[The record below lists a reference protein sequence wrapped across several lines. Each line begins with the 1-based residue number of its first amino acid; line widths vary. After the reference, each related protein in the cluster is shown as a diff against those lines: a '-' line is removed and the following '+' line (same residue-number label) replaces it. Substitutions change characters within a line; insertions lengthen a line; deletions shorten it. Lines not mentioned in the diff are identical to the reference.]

1 MKIGKLKEKLSENN
15 LDAFIANQNA
25 RYLAE
30 TSAAGAVIISEG
42 QTILITNRM
51 NYDLA
56 KEESDI
62 EDVRAFAKTKIPVR
76 ERENL
81 LFGTFGEITGEILKE
96 FELFQVGY
104 DQLDEETQEDIRKN
118 CKAELS
124 ENPDLVWEL
133 RKKKTPEEIKKLRKS
148 AEIASACM
156 KKAKNIIKQ
165 GISEIEVAAEVEY
178 EMRKR
183 GSQGTP
189 FDTIVAGGKN
199 SLYPHAEPAKRKIS
213 EQELVTVDLGARWK
227 GYCSDMTRTFSVNP
241 SDEQEE
247 IVKMVKRA
255 QERALEKVEAGVKTS
270 EIDKAARDVLGEDF
284 EIFYLHGTG
293 HGLGLDIHEPPDLSP
308 SSDDVLEKGMVV
320 TVEPGVYV
328 DEVGGC
334 RFEDTIVVK
343 DDGYEKLTSL

>member
-1 MKIGKLKEKLSENN
+1 MKIGKLRKKLSENN

-30 TSAAGAVIISEG
+30 TSAASAVIISEG

-62 EDVRAFAKTKIPVR
+62 GNIRAFAKTKVPVR

-81 LFGTFGEITGEILKE
+81 LFGTFGEITREILKE
-96 FELFQVGY
+96 FEPSQVGY
-104 DQLDEETQEDIRKN
+104 DKLDEEIQEDIRNN

-124 ENPDLVWEL
+124 ENPDLVWKL
-133 RKKKTPEEIKKLRKS
+133 RKKKTSEEIKKLRKS
-148 AEIASACM
+148 GEIASAGM
-156 KKAKNIIKQ
+156 KKAKNIIKT

-178 EMRKR
+178 EMRKL

-199 SLYPHAEPAKRKIS
+199 SLYPHAETAERKIS

-227 GYCSDMTRTFSVNP
+227 GYCSDMTRTFSINP
-241 SDEQEE
+241 SNEQEE

-255 QERALEKVEAGVKTS
+255 QERALEKVEAGVEAS
-270 EIDKAARDVLGEDF
+270 EIDKVARGVLEEDF